1 MATQDPEYVAAP
13 SRRSI
18 TFRDE
23 DTAESVEQF
32 MAPARRSVLRV
43 SSMRE
48 RSSSFEGYMS
58 RVDSP
63 ATLYATINPQYTYLK
78 ACELYGGAP
87 RPLTARHEFCRK
99 AFLAD
104 TEDWRSNAHI
114 GNARSAI
121 ARMNIT
127 DPDSCTY
134 LEEASGRKM
143 SYYRE
148 RSLARAVSY
157 RATMVKKNGD
167 LADSQYTDQYFD
179 RETVMATLRRQ
190 QSSAGGRPALAP
202 HAGVEQALT
211 KSLSRA
217 PDRVLTTQL
226 SRMSR
231 PGSAASGAGG
241 NALDPADRG
250 MARAVSRIMTRAR
263 SVKISAP
270 ADALGGGH
278 RHEDEITEECPRME
292 DI

>member
-1 MATQDPEYVAAP
+1 MAELKYMEGS

-18 TFRDE
+18 TFCDE
-23 DTAESVEQF
+23 AHGQGQSDVEL
-32 MAPARRSVLRV
+32 PGRRPVLRV
-43 SSMRE
+43 SSMRK
-48 RSSSFEGYMS
+48 RTSSFEGQVS

-63 ATLYATINPQYTYLK
+63 ATLFATVNPQFTYLK

-87 RPLTARHEFCRK
+87 RPLSARHEFCRK

-104 TEDWRSNAHI
+104 TEDWRSHANI
-114 GNARSAI
+114 GNANSPI

-127 DPDSCTY
+127 DPGSCTY

-143 SYYRE
+143 SYYRQ

-157 RATMVKKNGD
+157 RAPMVKKDGD

-190 QSSAGGRPALAP
+190 HSQARPSTAP
-202 HAGVEQALT
+202 GAGVEHALS
-211 KSLSRA
+211 KSLSGA
-217 PDRVLTTQL
+217 PDRVLATQL

-231 PGSAASGAGG
+231 PGSAARSA
-241 NALDPADRG
+241 NLKALDPNDRG
-250 MARAVSRIMTRAR
+250 MGRAVSRIMTRAR
-263 SVKISAP
+263 SVKICSGVGAASSP
-270 ADALGGGH
+270 GVD
-278 RHEDEITEECPRME
+278 DEPDIVEEAPRME